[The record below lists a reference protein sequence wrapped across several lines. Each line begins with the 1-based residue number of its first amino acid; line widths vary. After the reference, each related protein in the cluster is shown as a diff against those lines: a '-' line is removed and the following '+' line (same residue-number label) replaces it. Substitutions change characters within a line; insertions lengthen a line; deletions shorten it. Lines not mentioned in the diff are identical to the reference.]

1 MTAPATRM
9 FHARALISRYFSGFC
24 PMVGFRVT
32 VHQSG
37 CWGNRIATCA
47 LVVIAFFAPSLT
59 HGQSE
64 DPAGSASLQGSVRDS
79 RGHALAAATVHL
91 QGDITGQTIT
101 TQTDSKGLYRFSTL
115 GEGVYTVRAEM
126 AGYSEAI
133 FGPCIIGQ
141 KEAKRIDLTLVSTA
155 QSGATGTPGA
165 EKPQFFDEPTFTV
178 AGVTEAMNPGGH
190 GSDAVLRT
198 TEALA
203 KETASLGPP
212 AGNKESSSSPTASTF
227 SSSDYEN
234 AYQQALAHAT
244 AGEYERAQ
252 TDIRT
257 LLARQDRSGQE
268 QAALHNL
275 LGEVEEKMGNP
286 LEAVRE
292 YQRAAELD
300 PSEPN
305 LFDWAAELLTHRAFE
320 PAVEVFARGNRM
332 FPGSVRM
339 LSGLSVAGY
348 ARGSYDEAAQRLC
361 QASDLNPVDPNPYL
375 LMGRMQA
382 VDSMQSECM
391 VERLARFV
399 RLEPEN
405 AIANYTYALS
415 LFRERREASED
426 AGNLAHVESLLEKAV
441 RLDPKLGPAYL
452 QLGILYSERGDFPKA
467 IAAYQKAIEAN
478 PGLEEAHFRLAQAY
492 NRSGEK
498 SKAQAELQLYYQMS
512 KQTAEQVERER
523 HEIRQFVYTLR
534 DQPSKLQ

>member
-1 MTAPATRM
+1 
-9 FHARALISRYFSGFC
+9 
-24 PMVGFRVT
+24 MVRFRLT

-47 LVVIAFFAPSLT
+47 LAVVAFFAPLFVQ
-59 HGQSE
+59 GQSR
-64 DPAGSASLQGSVRDS
+64 PAGSASVQGSVRDP

-91 QGDITGQTIT
+91 QGDNTSQTLT
-101 TQTDSKGLYRFSTL
+101 TQTDSEGSYRFSAL
-115 GEGVYTVRAEM
+115 GEGIYTVRAEM
-126 AGYSEAI
+126 AGYDEVI
-133 FGPCIIGQ
+133 FGPCIIGA
-141 KEAKRIDLTLVSTA
+141 KEAKRIDLTLVSTVHSGLPGV
-155 QSGATGTPGA
+155 SGAG
-165 EKPQFFDEPTFTV
+165 KPQFFDEPTFTV

-190 GSDAVLRT
+190 GSDTILRT
-198 TEALA
+198 TEALT
-203 KETASLGPP
+203 KETASLGTS
-212 AGNKESSSSPTASTF
+212 AGNKESSNFPPASTSSSP
-227 SSSDYEN
+227 DYEN
-234 AYQQALAHAT
+234 SYQLALAHAT

-252 TDIRT
+252 TEVRT
-257 LLARQDRSGQE
+257 LLAQQDRSGQE

-292 YQRAAELD
+292 YQCAAELN

-320 PAVEVFARGNRM
+320 PAVEVFTGGNRL

-339 LSGLSVAGY
+339 LSGLGVAWY
-348 ARGSYDEAAQRLC
+348 ARGSYDQAAQRLC
-361 QASDLNPVDPNPYL
+361 QASDLDPSDPNPYL

-382 VDSMQSECM
+382 VDSMQSECI

-405 AIANYTYALS
+405 AVANYTYALS
-415 LFRERREASED
+415 LFRERRKAPED
-426 AGNLAHVESLLEKAV
+426 AQTSARVESLLQKAV
-441 RLDPKLGPAYL
+441 HLDPKLGPAYL
-452 QLGILYSERGDFPKA
+452 QLGILYSERGDLPNA
-467 IAAYQKAIEAN
+467 IAAYQKAIEVN

-492 NRSGEK
+492 NRTGEK
-498 SKAQAELQLYYQMS
+498 SKAQAELQLYDQLS